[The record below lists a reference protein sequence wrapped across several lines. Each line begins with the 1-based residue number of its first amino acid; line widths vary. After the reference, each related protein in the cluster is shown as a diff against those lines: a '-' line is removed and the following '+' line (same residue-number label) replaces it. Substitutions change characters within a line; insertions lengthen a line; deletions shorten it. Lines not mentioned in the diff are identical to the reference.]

1 MSYEPGDHLYR
12 LVFVAG
18 IFLRRRGERASE
30 GALDSGGR
38 LVEAA
43 LLRKARS
50 LSDTGM
56 HLVVH
61 NSAPLDVRK
70 IGSCP

>member
-1 MSYEPGDHLYR
+1 MGDHLYR
-12 LVFVAG
+12 LVRVDWT
-18 IFLRRRGERASE
+18 FLRCRGERASE

-43 LLRKARS
+43 LLREARG
-50 LSDTGM
+50 LNDTGM

-61 NSAPLDVRK
+61 HSAPLDVRK
-70 IGSCP
+70 F

>member
-1 MSYEPGDHLYR
+1 MGDHLYR
-12 LVFVAG
+12 LVRVAG
-18 IFLRRRGERASE
+18 TFLRCRGERTPE

-38 LVEAA
+38 LVEVA
-43 LLRKARS
+43 LLREARG

-61 NSAPLDVRK
+61 YIAPLDVRK